1 MTQPTPARAL
11 SVRTATTGS
20 STIECFLNGEE
31 DRSCVVLLPAAGC
44 TAGYLR
50 PLAERLAAGGLRT
63 IAINQRGSG
72 NSAGPVEGITL
83 HDLAADVA
91 AVAAQLC
98 RGSVYVAGHA
108 FGNRVARCVAADHP
122 ALVRGVIL
130 LAAGGR
136 VEPDAETAAAARK
149 LVRTDLSED
158 ERLAAMRRVYLSPH
172 SDPELVRRVEQPP
185 GPTLVH
191 AMAGKQ
197 TPVEDWWSG
206 GRVPMLVL
214 QGRDDRM
221 APPANGHA
229 LRERFGERVRVID
242 IERAGHLLPLE
253 AMESVAREIANFVS
267 VP

>member
-1 MTQPTPARAL
+1 M
-11 SVRTATTGS
+11 VATGN

-31 DRSCVVLLPAAGC
+31 NRPCIVLLPAGGC
-44 TAGYLR
+44 TPGYLQ
-50 PLAERLAAGGLRT
+50 PLAERLVASGLRT

-72 NSAGPVEGITL
+72 NSTGPIEGITL

-91 AVAAQLC
+91 AVARQLC
-98 RGSVYVAGHA
+98 AGSVYVAGHA
-108 FGNRVARCVAADHP
+108 FGNRVARCIAADHP
-122 ALVRGVIL
+122 ALVRGIIL

-136 VEPDAETAAAARK
+136 VEPDAETADAARK

-158 ERLAAMRRVYLSPH
+158 ERLTAMRRVYLSPH
-172 SDPELVRRVEQPP
+172 SDPELVRRVEQSP
-185 GPTLVH
+185 GPTFVQ

-197 TPVEDWWSG
+197 TPLEDWWSG
-206 GRVPMLVL
+206 GQAPMLVL

-229 LRERFGERVRVID
+229 LHERFGERVRVVD

-253 AMESVAREIANFVS
+253 VMEAVAREIANFIGAS
-267 VP
+267 